1 MLASIVAPG
10 TVLGLG
16 RLINGQR
23 VQSRDK
29 DGFWFNGRIVQHLE
43 DDHIDGGIIR
53 VEVSSWS
60 RTRRR
65 MCASPPRHHPSHQ
78 A

>member
-1 MLASIVAPG
+1 MLASMVAPG
-10 TVLGLG
+10 AVLGLG
-16 RLINGQR
+16 SLMNGQR
-23 VQSRDK
+23 VQARDR
-29 DGFWFNGRIVQHLE
+29 DGFWFNGRIVR
-43 DDHIDGGIIR
+43 IDGGIIR

-65 MCASPPRHHPSHQ
+65 MCASPPRHHPPHQ